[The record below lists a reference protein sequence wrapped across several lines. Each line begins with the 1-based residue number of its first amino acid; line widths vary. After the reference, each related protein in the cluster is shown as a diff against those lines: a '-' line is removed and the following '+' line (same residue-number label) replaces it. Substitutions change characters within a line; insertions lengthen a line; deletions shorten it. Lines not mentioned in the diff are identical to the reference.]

1 MRHAHTFAVSTWT
14 SFCRTAWSRRSNFD
28 TGSFALSSAGAAG
41 YTSCAGPPPIPKRSS
56 PRGGTWPAHPLRR
69 KTGGTLDGLDERRE
83 IARRW
88 GRGEKCCFLRWLCVP
103 QRPPG
108 PKQRCRPRAKASPV
122 TRYGTVKHHTR
133 GAAVN
138 YALSATRRLGRGV
151 RSAAALRSH
160 ISAWRR
166 GAELAARKGAHSL
179 SLLVEQT
186 RAPDDASLQ
195 RRGNTKISSLK
206 EKVLSWLS
214 LLWRMASGGFLVEE
228 WRRQRKTASQTHD
241 E

>member
-1 MRHAHTFAVSTWT
+1 M
-14 SFCRTAWSRRSNFD
+14 
-28 TGSFALSSAGAAG
+28 TGLTRGARLRGGGAAERILLSSLVVCAA
-41 YTSCAGPPPIPKRSS
+41 A
-56 PRGGTWPAHPLRR
+56 
-69 KTGGTLDGLDERRE
+69 
-83 IARRW
+83 
-88 GRGEKCCFLRWLCVP
+88 
-103 QRPPG
+103 PPG
-108 PKQRCRPRAKASPV
+108 PKPRCQPRAKASPV

-151 RSAAALRSH
+151 RSAAAVRSH

-179 SLLVEQT
+179 ILLVEQT
-186 RAPDDASLQ
+186 WAPDDASLQ

-214 LLWRMASGGFLVEE
+214 LLWRMASGGLLVEE
-228 WRRQRKTASQTHD
+228 WRRQRKTASQTRV